1 MKLPSQILTLRD
13 SYVSVRPLWSMPAGP
28 EADERARH
36 WTVGFAKQSVF
47 SFPELNFGSKR
58 ADPGRPIS
66 KDSIAQEQPDGKLFS
81 WDLLSGAGSGS
92 PTLVLNPESSNIT
105 GQIFVPVEALNVIG
119 NSPSP
124 PNPPSPSPNNERDYP
139 GDEFGTI
146 IGDILFE
153 DYLVAR
159 QDPNSGMGVWFLR
172 TVYDYLTGMSLD
184 ESIKKHRKEWRKILG
199 LID

>member
-1 MKLPSQILTLRD
+1 MKLPSQMIALRD
-13 SYVSVRPLWSMPAGP
+13 LYVLDRPLWSIPPSP
-28 EADERARH
+28 EADERARQ
-36 WTVGFAKQSVF
+36 WTIGFAKQSMF

-66 KDSIAQEQPDGKLFS
+66 KDSIAQEQHAIHPMQYGLLS
-81 WDLLSGAGSGS
+81 WDMLSGAGSGS

-119 NSPSP
+119 S
-124 PNPPSPSPNNERDYP
+124 NPPSPNPERSYP